1 MNYYIHSENNGHY
14 LDQQH
19 TSSSFGH
26 AHVIDDKP
34 RVKSYV
40 IDDKY
45 AVRSHGI
52 DDKCRGRVGSY
63 SSVTESSQ
71 RDDYVG
77 NYCKIPD
84 WQLALVDKLP
94 KAIQSFWKECWQSDR
109 YGNRFMRL
117 IHTASART
125 FARAKAILK
134 RLGLFEFYPK
144 KSKVDGRV
152 TTTWMVRNLHGARV
166 QSENDNYSSSRQIE
180 CQPWHLYCQDWQ
192 YKIAESS
199 NSSPTQGCAHYI
211 HDHQNINTTTQPTEK
226 TEHKYS
232 GSDKANVVAPRLENG
247 NGNKDGYSETKYELE
262 HGEDREVDSSFVT
275 ENLSRWI
282 PDSAAEVKN
291 SEDYGEKSLK
301 CDNDSTL
308 SSSTV
313 SSNNKHHGKE
323 DYSSDTY
330 IDTNEDTDLLEYQH
344 ETNTAQGELHTNE
357 DTKVTTLYQSLMN
370 HVHLVEDEP
379 SSECSNDNE
388 YSNENGGSNQAT
400 VNEYEANKESNH
412 KSSYSDNHQC
422 DDGGATSSKLSD
434 KPKPILK
441 SDARHHRNRAA
452 STKAVS
458 NENNNAETHNGDD
471 TVSSYS
477 GDDGEERIELVKE
490 AIEPEKFNEYL
501 RDRIALNNDV
511 STETL
516 RNACDAVLEN
526 KAKSN
531 ARKPAGL
538 LVTAIRQKWEPFSVI
553 HREKPPSKELEE
565 WYPQAVAKGIVID
578 DGTPLRHLPKF
589 SGEIHVRVRSIFED
603 MPCDLVPWTYVK
615 ENEHLYINDD
625 GGHTS

>member
-1 MNYYIHSENNGHY
+1 MKYYIHSDNNGHY
-14 LDQQH
+14 LDQQL

-26 AHVIDDKP
+26 AHV
-34 RVKSYV
+34 
-40 IDDKY
+40 
-45 AVRSHGI
+45 I

-63 SSVTESSQ
+63 SSVTGTSVNSSYDSREPTGGSSDYPEIVQDIINELQTDNDVPSESVAELLD
-71 RDDYVG
+71 RANKVF
-77 NYCKIPD
+77 C
-84 WQLALVDKLP
+84 ALPGMEL
-94 KAIQSFWKECWQSDR
+94 FWLLTQKPCVVKMALLCWLSDPF
-109 YGNRFMRL
+109 GNRWSKL
-117 IHTASART
+117 IVP
-125 FARAKAILK
+125 K
-134 RLGLFEFYPK
+134 RCIGRSSFFEAMHVLE
-144 KSKVDGRV
+144 SKGWFSFKRECGEPDKRFNTRYLVI
-152 TTTWMVRNLHGARV
+152 NLHGAKRTDEPV
-166 QSENDNYSSSRQIE
+166 SANTVDGFTNIKLSSANLDGISDKNPKNRQT
-180 CQPWHLYCQDWQ
+180 QVSTR
-192 YKIAESS
+192 SS
-199 NSSPTQGCAHYI
+199 NQDP
-211 HDHQNINTTTQPTEK
+211 NINTTTRATGE

-232 GSDKANVVAPRLENG
+232 GSDKANVVAPKFENG
-247 NGNKDGYSETKYELE
+247 NGNKDGYSEIKYELE
-262 HGEDREVDSSFVT
+262 HGE
-275 ENLSRWI
+275 
-282 PDSAAEVKN
+282 
-291 SEDYGEKSLK
+291 KSIK
-301 CDNDSTL
+301 RDNDSTL
-308 SSSTV
+308 SSSTA
-313 SSNNKHHGKE
+313 SSNDKHHGKE

-344 ETNTAQGELHTNE
+344 ETNTAQGELHSNE
-357 DTKVTTLYQSLMN
+357 GEEVTTLYKSLLD

-379 SSECSNDNE
+379 LSECSNDNE

-412 KSSYSDNHQC
+412 KSSYSNNHQC

-441 SDARHHRNRAA
+441 TDSRHHRNRAA

-458 NENNNAETHNGDD
+458 NSGTSSYTENNNAETHNGDD

-501 RDRIALNNDV
+501 RDRIALNDDV

-603 MPCDLVPWTYVK
+603 MPCDLVSWTYVRD
-615 ENEHLYINDD
+615 NEHLYINDD

>member
-1 MNYYIHSENNGHY
+1 MKYYIHSENNGHY
-14 LDQQH
+14 PDQQL

-26 AHVIDDKP
+26 THVIDDK
-34 RVKSYV
+34 RR
-40 IDDKY
+40 
-45 AVRSHGI
+45 VRSHGI

-166 QSENDNYSSSRQIE
+166 QSENDNHNHSRQIE

-199 NSSPTQGCAHYI
+199 KTSTTQGHVHYI

-247 NGNKDGYSETKYELE
+247 NGNKDGYSEIKYELE
-262 HGEDREVDSSFVT
+262 HGE
-275 ENLSRWI
+275 
-282 PDSAAEVKN
+282 
-291 SEDYGEKSLK
+291 KSIK

-313 SSNNKHHGKE
+313 SSSNEHHGKE

-330 IDTNEDTDLLEYQH
+330 IDSDGDGDSLEYQH
-344 ETNTAQGELHTNE
+344 ETNTAQGELHSNSNKGE
-357 DTKVTTLYQSLMN
+357 EVTTLYKSLMN

-379 SSECSNDNE
+379 LSECSNDNE
-388 YSNENGGSNQAT
+388 YSNENSGSN
-400 VNEYEANKESNH
+400 NEHENKKESNH
-412 KSSYSDNHQC
+412 KSSYSDNHEC

-441 SDARHHRNRAA
+441 SDTRHHRNRAA

-458 NENNNAETHNGDD
+458 NKNNNAETHNGDD

-501 RDRIALNNDV
+501 RDRIALNDDV

-553 HREKPPSKELEE
+553 HREKPPSKEFLE
-565 WYPQAVAKGIVID
+565 WYSYAIAKDIVID
-578 DGTPLRHLPKF
+578 DDTPVRHLPKF

-603 MPCDLVPWTYVK
+603 MPCDLVSWTYVRD
-615 ENEHLYINDD
+615 NEHLYINDD